1 MRNRRRSR
9 ENGEAR
15 ALSRFF
21 DSSAKQ
27 RWNDEARCDI
37 FALKLK
43 FRYICF
49 TRRILKKRI
58 ESSEN
63 FETFLDI
70 ELAANF
76 SNCSR
81 VEDDRETLDQMEPN
95 WTGSNG
101 NNRTE
106 TETSF

>member
-1 MRNRRRSR
+1 MKM
-9 ENGEAR
+9 EGL
-15 ALSRFF
+15 ALCL
-21 DSSAKQ
+21 DSSILARSK
-27 RWNDEARCDI
+27 DGTTKLRCDI
-37 FALKLK
+37 FALK

-49 TRRILKKRI
+49 TRRILKNSRI

-81 VEDDRETLDQMEPN
+81 IEDDRETLDQMEPN

>member
-1 MRNRRRSR
+1 MKMERL
-9 ENGEAR
+9 
-15 ALSRFF
+15 ALCL
-21 DSSAKQ
+21 DSSILARSK
-27 RWNDEARCDI
+27 DGTTKLRCDI
-37 FALKLK
+37 FASK

-49 TRRILKKRI
+49 TRRILKNSRI

-63 FETFLDI
+63 FETLLDI